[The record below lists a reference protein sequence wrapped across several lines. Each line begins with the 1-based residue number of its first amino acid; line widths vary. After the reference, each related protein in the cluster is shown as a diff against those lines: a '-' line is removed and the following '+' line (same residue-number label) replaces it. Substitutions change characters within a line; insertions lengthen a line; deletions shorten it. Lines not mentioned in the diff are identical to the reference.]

1 MLITASVSLKH
12 PPGFPTRKSRGCV
25 ADCLQL
31 RANVAVSEFCWS
43 GTERN

>member
-1 MLITASVSLKH
+1 MLITVPVSLKH
-12 PPGFPTRKSRGCV
+12 PPGFPMWKSTGLS

-31 RANVAVSEFCWS
+31 RANIAVAEICWS